1 MKNNKVQLSILMI
14 VILLIG
20 LVGGGYFGV
29 TWAKK
34 NTADDGSSMTTLT
47 DEDDKG
53 DNSEKNRQEIQK
65 INQAKN
71 YIKKHY
77 VEDVKT
83 EDLTE
88 GAIKG
93 MLETLDDPYSSY
105 MDAEMMKDFDQEIE
119 SSFEGIGAEVSM
131 QNNKVTIVSPIKGS
145 PAEKKGLRSND
156 KILKIDGKSTDGLD
170 LNEAVDKIRGEKGS
184 KVKLTI
190 ERAGAKK
197 PFDVEL
203 TRADI
208 PIETV
213 YPEIEKTNGKKTGVL
228 KLTSFSENTA
238 DDFKDELDKMEEKN
252 IDGLVIDVRGNP
264 GGLLDSVDDI
274 LKELIPKD
282 KPYLQIED
290 RNGKK
295 EKRYSEIEEKKPYP
309 ITVLTDEGSA
319 SASEILAVALKET
332 GYQTVGTKSYGKG
345 SVQQAGPLDDKSRM
359 KLTLFKWLSPNGKSI
374 NKKGIKP
381 SVKVKQPAYYYA
393 HPVQIDKPL
402 KYDQVSDDVENIQI
416 MLHGLGYK
424 LDRQDGYYDKQTE
437 KAVKAFQKEQSLK
450 QTGIVNKETGA
461 AIETEVLKHVRDGK
475 DDKQLA
481 AGIKALY

>member
-1 MKNNKVQLSILMI
+1 
-14 VILLIG
+14 
-20 LVGGGYFGV
+20 
-29 TWAKK
+29 
-34 NTADDGSSMTTLT
+34 
-47 DEDDKG
+47 
-53 DNSEKNRQEIQK
+53 
-65 INQAKN
+65 
-71 YIKKHY
+71 Y

-105 MDAEMMKDFDQEIE
+105 MDAEMMKSFDQEIE

-131 QNNKVTIVSPIKGS
+131 QDNKVTIVSPIKGS

-156 KILKIDGKSTDGLD
+156 KILKIDGKSIDGLD

-203 TRADI
+203 TRADM

-213 YPEIEKTNGKKTGVL
+213 YTEIEKTNGKETGIL

-238 DDFKDELDKMEEKN
+238 DDFKKELKKMEDKQ

-274 LKELIPKD
+274 LKEFVPKD

-295 EKRYSEIEEKKPYP
+295 EKRYSEIDKKKSYP

-345 SVQQAGPLDDKSRM
+345 SVQQAVPLDDESRM

-374 NKKGIKP
+374 NKKGVKP
-381 SVKVKQPAYYYA
+381 SVKVKQPGYYYA
-393 HPVQIDKPL
+393 HPVQIKKPL
-402 KYDQVSDDVENIQI
+402 KYDQVSDDVKNIQV
-416 MLHGLGYK
+416 MLHGLDYK
-424 LDRQDGYYDKQTE
+424 VDRQDGYFDKQTE
-437 KAVKAFQKEQSLK
+437 KAVKAFQKEQKLK
-450 QTGIVNKETGA
+450 QTGTVNKETGA

-475 DDKQLA
+475 DDKQLEE
-481 AGIKALY
+481 GIKALY